1 MSNVDTT
8 IDSVRELILNHT
20 AAEVDRA
27 VHEYIRIL
35 HGQTGLNMN
44 FLTSLVRRI
53 PGASIKTTCLG
64 VNRKTGKRCTNVA
77 CGDTGYCERHISHIN
92 FSALSGGGEM
102 MVCEPWSRN
111 KRLPL
116 PSKIS
121 KMKKRHLKNLITT
134 ISEGFQNEPGD
145 ILRHMTF
152 L

>member
-53 PGASIKTTCLG
+53 PGASVRTTCLG
-64 VNRKTGKRCTNVA
+64 INKKTGKKCTNVA
-77 CGDTGYCERHISHIN
+77 CGDTGYCERHISQHPN
-92 FSALSGGGEM
+92 FSALSGGGGEM
-102 MVCEPWSRN
+102 MVCEPVV
-111 KRLPL
+111 KKQ
-116 PSKIS
+116 KIAPTQQDFEDEEEAF
-121 KMKKRHLKNLITT
+121 KGLDNYHLRGIP
-134 ISEGFQNEPGD
+134 E
-145 ILRHMTF
+145 
-152 L
+152 

>member
-53 PGASIKTTCLG
+53 PGASVRTTCLG
-64 VNRKTGKRCTNVA
+64 INKKTGKKCTNVA
-77 CGDTGYCERHISHIN
+77 CGDTGYCERHISQHPN
-92 FSALSGGGEM
+92 FSALSGGGGEM
-102 MVCEPWSRN
+102 MICEPVV
-111 KRLPL
+111 KKQ
-116 PSKIS
+116 KIAPTQQDFEDEEEAF
-121 KMKKRHLKNLITT
+121 KELDNYHLRGIP
-134 ISEGFQNEPGD
+134 E
-145 ILRHMTF
+145 
-152 L
+152 

>member
-53 PGASIKTTCLG
+53 PGASVRTTCLG
-64 VNRKTGKRCTNVA
+64 INKKTGKKCTNVA
-77 CGDTGYCERHISHIN
+77 CGDTGYCERHISQHPN
-92 FSALSGGGEM
+92 FSALSGGGGEM
-102 MVCEPWSRN
+102 MVCEPV
-111 KRLPL
+111 KKQ
-116 PSKIS
+116 KIAPTQQDFEDEEEAF
-121 KMKKRHLKNLITT
+121 KELDNYHLRGIP
-134 ISEGFQNEPGD
+134 E
-145 ILRHMTF
+145 
-152 L
+152 

>member
-53 PGASIKTTCLG
+53 PGASVRTTCLG
-64 VNRKTGKRCTNVA
+64 INKKTGKKCTNVA
-77 CGDTGYCERHISHIN
+77 CCDTGYCERHISQHPN
-92 FSALSGGGEM
+92 FSALSGGGGEM
-102 MVCEPWSRN
+102 MVCEPVV
-111 KRLPL
+111 KKQ
-116 PSKIS
+116 KIAPTQQDFEDEEEAF
-121 KMKKRHLKNLITT
+121 KELDNYHLRGIP
-134 ISEGFQNEPGD
+134 E
-145 ILRHMTF
+145 
-152 L
+152 

>member
-53 PGASIKTTCLG
+53 PGASVRTTCLG
-64 VNRKTGKRCTNVA
+64 INKKTGKKCTNVA
-77 CGDTGYCERHISHIN
+77 CGDTGYCERHISQHPN
-92 FSALSGGGEM
+92 FSALSGGGGEM
-102 MVCEPWSRN
+102 MVCEPVV
-111 KRLPL
+111 KKQ
-116 PSKIS
+116 KITQEEFEDEEEAF
-121 KMKKRHLKNLITT
+121 KGLDNYHLRGIP
-134 ISEGFQNEPGD
+134 E
-145 ILRHMTF
+145 
-152 L
+152 

>member
-53 PGASIKTTCLG
+53 PGASVRTTCLG
-64 VNRKTGKRCTNVA
+64 INKKTGKKCTNVA
-77 CGDTGYCERHISHIN
+77 CGDTGYCERHISQHPN
-92 FSALSGGGEM
+92 FSALSGGGGEM
-102 MVCEPWSRN
+102 MVCEPVV
-111 KRLPL
+111 KKQ
-116 PSKIS
+116 KIAPTQQDFEDE
-121 KMKKRHLKNLITT
+121 KEAFKELDNYHLRGIP
-134 ISEGFQNEPGD
+134 E
-145 ILRHMTF
+145 
-152 L
+152 

>member
-53 PGASIKTTCLG
+53 PGASVRTTCLG
-64 VNRKTGKRCTNVA
+64 INKKTGKKV
-77 CGDTGYCERHISHIN
+77 YERRVWRHRVLRASHIT
-92 FSALSGGGEM
+92 A
-102 MVCEPWSRN
+102 
-111 KRLPL
+111 
-116 PSKIS
+116 
-121 KMKKRHLKNLITT
+121 
-134 ISEGFQNEPGD
+134 SELFGPE
-145 ILRHMTF
+145 RWRW
-152 L
+152 

>member
-77 CGDTGYCERHISHIN
+77 CGDTGYCERHISQHPN
-92 FSALSGGGEM
+92 FAALSGGGDM
-102 MVCEPWSRN
+102 MVCEPVV
-111 KRLPL
+111 KKQ
-116 PSKIS
+116 KITPTEQDF
-121 KMKKRHLKNLITT
+121 KDEEEAFKEFDNYHLRGIP
-134 ISEGFQNEPGD
+134 E
-145 ILRHMTF
+145 
-152 L
+152 

>member
-53 PGASIKTTCLG
+53 PGASVRTTCLG
-64 VNRKTGKRCTNVA
+64 INKKTGKKCTNVA
-77 CGDTGYCERHISHIN
+77 CGDTGYCERHISQHPN
-92 FSALSGGGEM
+92 FSALSGGGGEM
-102 MVCEPWSRN
+102 MVCEPVV
-111 KRLPL
+111 KKQ
-116 PSKIS
+116 KIAPTQQDFEDEEEAF
-121 KMKKRHLKNLITT
+121 KELDNYHLRGIP
-134 ISEGFQNEPGD
+134 E
-145 ILRHMTF
+145 
-152 L
+152 